1 MKKLL
6 FTIIFL
12 VSFTLL
18 YSTAEAQCSICQKT
32 VMQLGAK
39 PARGFNTGILFL
51 MTVPFATIGVIGY
64 KWWKA
69 SK

>member
-1 MKKLL
+1 
-6 FTIIFL
+6 
-12 VSFTLL
+12 
-18 YSTAEAQCSICQKT
+18 
-32 VMQLGAK
+32 MQSGTK
-39 PARGFNTGILFL
+39 PAKGFNTGILFL

>member
-6 FTIIFL
+6 FTLVLII
-12 VSFTLL
+12 SFTLF
-18 YSTAEAQCSICQKT
+18 YSTVEAQCSICQKT
-32 VMQLGAK
+32 VMQMGSK
-39 PARGFNTGILFL
+39 PAKGFNAGILFL
-51 MTVPFATIGVIGY
+51 MMVPFATIGVVGY

>member
-6 FTIIFL
+6 FTLVFIIGFI
-12 VSFTLL
+12 LL
-18 YSTAEAQCSICQKT
+18 YSTVEAQCSICQKT
-32 VMQLGAK
+32 VMQMGSK
-39 PARGFNTGILFL
+39 PAKGFNAGILFL
-51 MTVPFATIGVIGY
+51 MMVPFATIGVVGY